1 MNQPMGAF
9 HFELRDHQML
19 GTGQNNLSQPERTV
33 RHDPFQLI

>member
-9 HFELRDHQML
+9 HFELHVHQL
-19 GTGQNNLSQPERTV
+19 PGTGQNNLSKPVLTA